1 MTKVRY
7 IVSINNADP
16 ESKGINPPKY
26 TALNVN
32 LTQCGCSATSL
43 KKHYV
48 YSKTINSTR
57 VGTAI
62 NTVWKGVNQGKQI
75 F

>member
-16 ESKGINPPKY
+16 ESKGINPSKY

-32 LTQCGCSATSL
+32 LSQCGCSATSL

-48 YSKTINSTR
+48 YSKTINSTQVR
-57 VGTAI
+57 TAI
-62 NTVWKGVNQGKQI
+62 STVWNGANQGK
-75 F
+75 